1 MADIN
6 ELLQKYVD
14 MDYDQHVFFAN
25 ESIATMKDG
34 LNELFGDDENV
45 AKILLVVVAACLG
58 TDNKLTSLESRFLSD
73 VLGVPHNYQDNLN
86 MVAALGDDESRD
98 MLDTLVDQLSGDAQA
113 ALLSFCLTFMA
124 VDETISREEVSFIK
138 RLLD

>member
-1 MADIN
+1 MANIN

-14 MDYDQHVFFAN
+14 MDYDQHLFFAN
-25 ESIATMKDG
+25 ASIDTMRGSLK
-34 LNELFGDDENV
+34 ELFGDDANV
-45 AKILLVVVAACLG
+45 AKILMVVVAACLG
-58 TDNKLTSLESRFLSD
+58 ADNKLTSLESRFLSD
-73 VLGVPHNYQDNLN
+73 LLGMPHNYQDNLN
-86 MVAALGDDESRD
+86 MVAAIGDDESRD